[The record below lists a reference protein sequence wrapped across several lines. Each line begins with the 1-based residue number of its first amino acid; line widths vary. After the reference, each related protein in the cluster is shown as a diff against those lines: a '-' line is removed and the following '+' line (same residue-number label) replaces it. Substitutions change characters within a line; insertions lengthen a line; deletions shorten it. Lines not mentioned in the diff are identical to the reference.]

1 MSTLLE
7 LEKLN
12 RARPA
17 VDMLYSVFCV
27 AGLRRISEKLLEIRV
42 LSDTDEDVCEM
53 FMDCFFDDEII
64 DSYAI
69 DVIIADAEN
78 EVDCEEN
85 AHGEM

>member
-1 MSTLLE
+1 MRMHVRCLWT
-7 LEKLN
+7 
-12 RARPA
+12 A
-17 VDMLYSVFCV
+17 
-27 AGLRRISEKLLEIRV
+27 
-42 LSDTDEDVCEM
+42 
-53 FMDCFFDDEII
+53 FFDDEII